1 VTKYFNTLFLITPLF
16 FLVAISISQCAER
29 ESSKEADQSDSVP
42 RRGGTF
48 NFSLEEP
55 VILDPHSVED
65 IYSASVTNQIFEGL
79 VEFDI
84 NSRPMPGIAESW
96 VISDDRLEYRF
107 KIRESIKFH
116 NGKRVNSEDVI
127 YSLQRL
133 IASDTQGSL
142 AAYNFLKKIKGAV
155 EYHQRKSGK
164 ITGLNALDEKTI
176 VITLLEPYPIF
187 LMVLAMDQVKIIPK
201 DSIIYKDRSGK
212 WRNLIGTGAFK
223 FIENDE
229 NGKIE
234 LYANDEYHRGNPYL
248 DKISYWADDD
258 LNEEKSL
265 DMFLRG
271 ERHMVS
277 IYPDSST
284 YSKLGDNY
292 TLLTR
297 PELSME
303 YVGFNLLS
311 TPLNYVEVRMGLLIG
326 LTAGIHGI
334 VWQGLDIAAE
344 GIVPPG
350 MIGYAPR
357 VRSDPKVSVEELAAE
372 FRKRVTKTEMTLNYW
387 STDTVGTAKMT
398 QILKEFNTGLV
409 VHKTTWDELN
419 QKIENGEAD
428 IWSISWVADTPDA
441 SSFIRSLFHSK
452 SVSNYFHYSN
462 QDVDRLIEESE
473 RELSDNLRRK
483 LIREIED
490 IIFSEVPLIP
500 IANYVNAYALQLN
513 VKGLQLSQFDISS
526 VKLRDVWL
534 SN

>member
-1 VTKYFNTLFLITPLF
+1 MTKYLNKWFLTTLLF
-16 FLVAISISQCAER
+16 FLMAISVSQCADK
-29 ESSKEADQSDSVP
+29 ESSKEADQSNSVP

-48 NFSLEEP
+48 NFSLEQR

-79 VEFDI
+79 VEFDV

-107 KIRESIKFH
+107 KIRESVKFH
-116 NGKRVNSEDVI
+116 NGKRVNSYDVI

-133 IASDTQGSL
+133 IASDTPGSL

-155 EYHQRKSGK
+155 EYHERKSGK
-164 ITGLNALDEKTI
+164 ITGLNAPDENTI
-176 VITLLEPYPIF
+176 VITLSEPYPIF

-201 DSIIYKDRSGK
+201 DNIIYKDRSGN

-223 FIENDE
+223 VGENDK
-229 NGKIE
+229 NGNLE
-234 LYANDEYHRGNPYL
+234 LYANAEYYRGKPYL
-248 DKISYWADDD
+248 DKISYWADND
-258 LNEEKSL
+258 LDEEESL
-265 DMFLRG
+265 DMFLKG

-284 YSKLGDNY
+284 QSKLGSNY

-303 YVGFNLLS
+303 YIGFNLLS

-357 VRSDPKVSVEELAAE
+357 TRPDPKVTIEELAAE
-372 FRKRVTKTEMTLNYW
+372 FRKKVTKSDMTLNFW
-387 STDTVGTAKMT
+387 STDTMGTAKMAM
-398 QILKEFNTGLV
+398 ILKEFNTELA
-409 VHKTTWDELN
+409 VHETSWENLN
-419 QKIENGEAD
+419 EKIVNGEAD
-428 IWSISWVADTPDA
+428 LWSISWVADTPDA

-452 SVSNYFHYSN
+452 SMSNNFHYSN
-462 QDVDRLIEESE
+462 KDVDRLIEESE
-473 RELSDNLRRK
+473 KELNDNLRSK
-483 LIREIED
+483 IIREIED
-490 IIFSEVPLIP
+490 IILSEVPLIP
-500 IANYVNAYALQLN
+500 IANYVSAYALQPN
-513 VKGLQLSQFDISS
+513 VRGLQLSQMDISS

-534 SN
+534 SD